1 MACAQFRCIK
11 GSHQRL
17 LPPAHHLEE
26 GCGKPGAVIP
36 CAGRMLEEENNG
48 VGAAEPAGGD
58 QIISQDHLNWTIQ
71 VNKLLCLLC
80 PNSVGENH
88 AMHEMS
94 GEQPGGPALLP
105 SMQRTSFA
113 ALFDM
118 WLFKRS
124 RGSLLWRLRQKAGVT
139 RVWKSRNPGCQT
151 TARSTVRGLATGRG
165 GAPPAH
171 GHVLRSGRVD
181 RAVRTA

>member
-1 MACAQFRCIK
+1 MLK
-11 GSHQRL
+11 
-17 LPPAHHLEE
+17 E
-26 GCGKPGAVIP
+26 G
-36 CAGRMLEEENNG
+36 NNG
-48 VGAAEPAGGD
+48 AGAAEAAGGD
-58 QIISQDHLNWTIQ
+58 QIISQDHSDWMIR

-94 GEQPGGPALLP
+94 GEQPRGPALLP

-113 ALFDM
+113 AMFDM
-118 WLFKRS
+118 RLFKRS
-124 RGSLLWRLRQKAGVT
+124 RRSLLWWLRQEAAIT

-151 TARSTVRGLATGRG
+151 TARSSVRSLAAGRG

-171 GHVLRSGRVD
+171 SHVLRSGRVD